1 LAAEFLELQR
11 VGQDVIGI
19 DRIDDSLHDCLRH
32 HLFPAASAL
41 RQPKLQGSKELE
53 LPFRGE
59 IPRDQECKF
68 YVPLINDDMLNE
80 CNTAF
85 WLWLWFWL
93 HGWQFL
99 NDLYACLVAFF
110 VLLVVDLGLKLLLPF
125 LALHEVLLDVVD
137 LGLKLHLLE
146 DVVNVGQLLCQL
158 QLEVVPGVLALTSG
172 GIVDW
177 KVDGIGVW
185 LEPEGEDATGP

>member
-1 LAAEFLELQR
+1 
-11 VGQDVIGI
+11 
-19 DRIDDSLHDCLRH
+19 
-32 HLFPAASAL
+32 
-41 RQPKLQGSKELE
+41 
-53 LPFRGE
+53 
-59 IPRDQECKF
+59 
-68 YVPLINDDMLNE
+68 MLNE

-99 NDLYACLVAFF
+99 NDLYACLVALL
-110 VLLVVDLGLKLLLPF
+110 VLLVLDLGLKLLLPF

-137 LGLKLHLLE
+137 LGLKFHLLE